1 MTETTFP
8 KDFLWGASTS
18 AYQVEGAWNVDG
30 KGPSVQDIRDVPA
43 GTIDFRDA
51 VDHYHHMQED
61 VRLFKELGLKAYRLS
76 IAWSRILPEGT
87 GAVNEAGIKFYDDLI
102 NELLANDIEPVITV
116 FHFDLPAALN
126 ANGGWSN
133 RATIDAFR
141 EYCQILFE
149 RFGDRVKHWLTINE
163 QNMMVLFGSMIWGG
177 EGGYQT
183 AFTENHHML
192 LAQALVMRDY
202 HEGHYPGKIGPA
214 PNIALMYPGS
224 DKPED
229 VLAAQQANA
238 LRNWAFLDPAV
249 YGRYNAQFLAI
260 LKGLGVEVPFEAG
273 DEEILQN
280 GTADFIAFNY
290 YNSGTVVA
298 MASDGELASGDQQTG
313 IGFPGF
319 FKQIDNKNL
328 AHTKFGWEIDPIGF
342 RTTINEIYS
351 RYGLPLIITENGMAD
366 YDELTADGKIHDQ
379 PRIKYLGDHIEQMR
393 LAMADGAEVFGY
405 NPWSAID
412 LISTHEGLKKRY
424 GFIYVNRHDD
434 GTGSYE
440 RYKKDSFAWY
450 RGVIDSDGANL
461 ADNATK

>member
-1 MTETTFP
+1 MTETTAFP
-8 KDFLWGASTS
+8 QDFLWGASTS

-51 VDHYHHMQED
+51 VDHYHHMKED
-61 VRLFKELGLKAYRLS
+61 VQLFKELGLKAYRLS

-87 GAVNEAGIKFYDDLI
+87 GEINEAGIKFYDDLI

-126 ANGGWSN
+126 EKGGWQN
-133 RATIDAFR
+133 RETITAFR
-141 EYCQILFE
+141 EYCHILFE
-149 RFGDRVKHWLTINE
+149 RFGDRVKYWLTINE

-192 LAQALVMRDY
+192 LAQAEVMRDY

-260 LKGLGVEVPFEAG
+260 IKQLGVEIPFEDG
-273 DEEILQN
+273 DGEILRN

-298 MASDGELASGDQQTG
+298 MDSQGELASGDQQTG

-319 FKQIDNKNL
+319 FKQIDNANL
-328 AHTKFGWEIDPIGF
+328 DHTKFGWEIDPIGF

-434 GTGSYE
+434 GSGNYE

-450 RGVIDSDGANL
+450 RGVIDSDGVQL
-461 ADNATK
+461 HDN